1 MLLHHPFT
9 LSSSGWSAFSLP
21 HLSASA
27 FPFFFWFVCEENVF
41 VVTEIQC
48 FYSPQI
54 LLGYYHSLASK
65 ASMARE
71 MANVSRSTLAVAA
84 IVTASAGAVV
94 ALARRRRKRSQQQ
107 VRNRRDGG
115 KTASYSA

>member
-1 MLLHHPFT
+1 MRRECVR
-9 LSSSGWSAFSLP
+9 SEKVNA
-21 HLSASA
+21 
-27 FPFFFWFVCEENVF
+27 
-41 VVTEIQC
+41 
-48 FYSPQI
+48 FYSPHI
-54 LLGYYHSLASK
+54 LLGYYHSLASE

-84 IVTASAGAVV
+84 IVAASAGAVV

-107 VRNRRDGG
+107 VCNRRDGG